1 MALVELETQGE
12 SHRALVNT
20 DQIAY
25 IAEGIYGTSIHFA
38 SGEYIVCM
46 GDLDEVK
53 DRLFGTPPPESLLI
67 ARKTPASR
75 SQ

>member
-20 DQIAY
+20 EQIAY

-38 SGEYIVCM
+38 SGEYIVCV
-46 GDLDEVK
+46 GDLEDVRQ
-53 DRLFGTPPPESLLI
+53 RLFGAVIPESLLI
-67 ARKTPASR
+67 ARPSPVG
-75 SQ
+75 